1 MYESEK
7 IGKNTKNDKINKIA
21 HLLKSTYRYRAIKF
35 FVYTLTKLVETL
47 QLVLSAIENI
57 NYQKGQD
64 KERM

>member
-1 MYESEK
+1 MYESGK
-7 IGKNTKNDKINKIA
+7 IEQNTKNDKINKIT